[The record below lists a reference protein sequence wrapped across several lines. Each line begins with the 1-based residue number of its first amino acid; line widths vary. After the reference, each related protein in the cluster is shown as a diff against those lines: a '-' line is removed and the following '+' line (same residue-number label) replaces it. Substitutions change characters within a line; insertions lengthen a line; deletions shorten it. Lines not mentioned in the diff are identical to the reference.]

1 MRRRG
6 LIITG
11 VGAVMLVAAF
21 LSADAMIMS
30 DLAGPAAIDISTIL
44 EGMFDMTTDE
54 IRITSGESVDIPYH
68 ITRTD
73 MPMMW
78 AVQIIDYR
86 PGDRLSITPSD
97 EFGDSRQYSVV
108 SQNEEIKFEVLEPK
122 SSDIIFSI
130 TNAGDDTIGVVLMIA
145 EDPESGAFNPDSPVM
160 SLVVPLAVMGFMLLL
175 GLIVMIVGVVIVIV
189 DLRRLK
195 MQYDRDSP
203 WR

>member
-1 MRRRG
+1 
-6 LIITG
+6 
-11 VGAVMLVAAF
+11 MLVAAF